1 MISIIVAIASNGA
14 IGRNNQLL
22 WHISE
27 DLRYFKKITGGHTVI
42 MGRKTWESIGRP
54 LPNRRNIVISR
65 SIDAGKLAGAEVYRS
80 LEEAVAS
87 ASANNGLQP
96 DGLCANNQSGESRIF
111 IIGGG
116 EIYRLALPLADRLY
130 LTLVHTPIEDADT
143 FFPDID
149 YTLWNEISR
158 ESYPRGEKFEHP
170 LDFEVLERK

>member
-54 LPNRRNIVISR
+54 LPNRRNIVVSR
-65 SIDAGKLAGAEVYRS
+65 NIDAAKLAGAEVYRS
-80 LEEAVAS
+80 MEEAVAA
-87 ASANNGLQP
+87 ASANKNLQS
-96 DGLCANNQSGESRIF
+96 DGLCTNNQSDEPLIF

-116 EIYRLALPLADRLY
+116 EIYRQALPLADRLY
-130 LTLVHTPIEDADT
+130 LTLVHTPIDDADT
-143 FFPDID
+143 FFPAID
-149 YTLWNEISR
+149 YTQWREVSR
-158 ESYPRGEKFEHP
+158 ESFPRGEKFEHP
-170 LDFEVLERK
+170 FDFVVLKRK